1 MKRLPKLIL
10 AIAIC
15 QLAGIIGFVFTQD
28 STGTWYQTINKPT
41 FTPPAEIFGPVWITL
56 YTMMGIS
63 LFLVWNKKS
72 RHKKKAITLFSIQLA
87 LNALWSILFFG
98 LHAPWLAFANII
110 LLWAFILAA
119 MIQFYKISKSAAYLN
134 LPYILWVSFAVVL
147 NLAIA
152 LLN

>member
-119 MIQFYKISKSAAYLN
+119 MIQFYKISKPAAYLN